1 MTQSLKKT
9 FGFVCL
15 ALLCTLVACTSDI
28 DTSSINNPTAEQ
40 TKGVS
45 ATIILPVQTISKTID
60 IATKETTKLYTVTL
74 GDQDPQT
81 VSADAGSVT
90 FTNLP
95 VGASTLTVTAW
106 ADEDK
111 TQPIEYQSKTVEIL
125 ANSTNQFTAE
135 LDFIYADTA
144 DAVFSDL
151 KGTVS
156 IAIDWSSTANTKVK
170 EIQLIDDSADE
181 GSNVLAT
188 QKVEE
193 NATNVDFI
201 QQVPFTKRKGQFV
214 HFRFLDANGKELG
227 TSGMEVLRA
236 AANQTSNLVDPF
248 NQGNVST
255 LTLSSSAL
263 NESKPVTSASLAYTG
278 KSGELRLS
286 WTMPS
291 SYSGVAITFYAEN
304 NAQNATME
312 TLSKSEMAGMYADG
326 AFTKTYTGLS
336 EGTVYYATLAAL
348 HNDDGVDYASATI
361 TVNKLSP
368 IVLTGLSINELGSD
382 QILQKGRAVTFTA
395 STTPEN
401 ATDLGYTWSSSNESI
416 FAVED
421 AKAGVFRVKGF
432 GKATITVKSDAY
444 DAVSTEKDFTVTLD
458 QVKNVVA
465 RPNTGN
471 LGVSWTA
478 VTGATSYTLTKY
490 ADGTGT
496 KTIKDITETSWT
508 DTELKTGV
516 SYQYTVQANAEIDGV
531 DISGTTSAKSE
542 AVTVPN
548 PTITI
553 AGATTSQVIANAS
566 LTGSTEL
573 VKGQSFTISLQ
584 NDVEGVTKYLWY
596 LNGTSIDNGTVH
608 TSGLDVITIGDE
620 TPGLLTS
627 KVGQVQYLTLVMNDG
642 TKDYSATYQFT
653 YVSTPVE
660 SVVLDNVPENLTVVR
675 GTKTQLTAHVMP
687 LDADVQ
693 TITWKSSNTNLATI
707 DADGNITVAS
717 DLSKFSDEERKVTFT
732 ATSTS
737 NDNVKVETGEIA
749 LVAPVES
756 ISITNATRTLF
767 VGGKNGYGTE
777 QLAVTYLPADANES
791 EKVVTGAYSS
801 DDGIATIDDSLSVT
815 AINGGHPTI
824 TIEGKND
831 TKATWQ
837 PTILKGHIWEYK
849 KIIRNANILNQKS
862 TTTELN
868 SYVEGS
874 TVDTTGQAANGNE
887 YYFRVIYTDS
897 ASSTPDSSTFQDLS
911 ALGLSISY
919 KFTDGS
925 TTNGIEWSRYD
936 LVAVNGDVYAF
947 EVLRQANT
955 NSSGVNVTVKL
966 NDIELQTLGFKTS
979 H

>member
-1 MTQSLKKT
+1 MIKSLRKA
-9 FGFVCL
+9 FGLVCM
-15 ALLCTLVACTSDI
+15 ALLCTLAACTSDI
-28 DTSSINNPTAEQ
+28 DTSSIETRPGEQ
-40 TKGVS
+40 TSGVS
-45 ATIILPVQTISKTID
+45 ATVILPKQATAKTID
-60 IATKETTKLYTVTL
+60 IVTKDTAVQYTVSL

-90 FTNLP
+90 FSNLP
-95 VGASTLTVTAW
+95 IGANTLTVTAW
-106 ADEDK
+106 ADTAMAK
-111 TQPIEYQSKTVEIL
+111 PIEYQSKTVEIL
-125 ANSTNQFTAE
+125 ANSPNQFTAE

-144 DAVFSDL
+144 DAVFNNL

-156 IAIDWSSTANTKVK
+156 ITIDWSSTKNQNRKVS
-170 EIQLIDDSADE
+170 EIQLIDDSAAE

-188 QKVEE
+188 QKVEGE
-193 NATNVDFI
+193 ATKMDFI
-201 QQVPFTKRKGQFV
+201 QEVPFTKRKGQFV
-214 HFRFLDANGKELG
+214 HFRFLDSSGKELG

-248 NQGNVST
+248 NQGTVST
-255 LTLSSSAL
+255 LILPAGAL
-263 NESKPVTSASLAYTG
+263 NESKPVTSASLDYTG

-291 SYSGVAITFYAEN
+291 SYSGVTISFYAEN
-304 NAQNATME
+304 NAQNATTE
-312 TLSKSEMAGMYADG
+312 TLSKAEMSSMFADG
-326 AFTKTYTGLS
+326 LFTKTYTGLS
-336 EGTVYYATLAAL
+336 EGIVYYATLVAL
-348 HNDDGVDYASATI
+348 HNDDGVDYESAM
-361 TVNKLSP
+361 VKANKLSP
-368 IVLTGLSINELGSD
+368 IVLTGLSINNLGSN
-382 QILQKGRAVTFTA
+382 QILQKGRAVTFAA

-444 DAVSTEKDFTVTLD
+444 DAISAEKDFTVTLD

-490 ADGTGT
+490 ADGTES
-496 KTIKDITETSWT
+496 KTVKDITETSWT

-516 SYQYTVQANAEIDGV
+516 SYQYTVQANAEIGGV

-548 PTITI
+548 PTVTIT
-553 AGATTSQVIANAS
+553 GATTSQVVAS
-566 LTGSTEL
+566 ASQTRSVEL

-584 NDVEGVTKYLWY
+584 NDVEGVSKYLWY
-596 LNGTSIDNGTVH
+596 LNGTSVDKETVH
-608 TSGLDVITIGDE
+608 TSGLDVITISDE

-642 TKDYSATYQFT
+642 TKDYSAIYQFT
-653 YVSTPVE
+653 YVSTPV
-660 SVVLDNVPENLTVVR
+660 SAIVLDSVPENLTVVR

-693 TITWKSSNTNLATI
+693 TFTWSSSNTELATI
-707 DADGNITVAS
+707 ASDGTITVAS

-737 NDNVKVETGEIA
+737 NTDAKVQTNEIT

-756 ISITNATRTLF
+756 ISITNAARTLF
-767 VGGKNGYGTE
+767 VGGENGYGTE

-801 DDGIATIDDSLSVT
+801 DNGVITVDDNLLVT
-815 AINGGHPTI
+815 AVGPGSATV
-824 TIEGKND
+824 TVEGKNGV
-831 TKATWQ
+831 KATWT
-837 PTILKGHIWEYK
+837 PMKTLKGHILQYK
-849 KIIRNANILNQKS
+849 SNGSDRNI
-862 TTTELN
+862 
-868 SYVEGS
+868 YVEGT
-874 TVDTTGQAANGNE
+874 TVDTTGAPFNGRE
-887 YYFRVIYTDS
+887 YDFRVIYTDS
-897 ASSTPDSSTFQDLS
+897 ASSTPDSATFQDLS
-911 ALGLSISY
+911 ALGMSISY

-925 TTNGIEWSRYD
+925 TTHGTAGLRYN
-936 LVAVNGDVYAF
+936 LVAVNGDAYAF
-947 EVLRQANT
+947 TVLRQAST
-955 NSSGVNVTVKL
+955 NDSGVNVTVKL
-966 NDIELQTLGFKTS
+966 NDTELQTLSFSTS

>member
-170 EIQLIDDSADE
+170 GIQLIDDSADE

-286 WTMPS
+286 WTMPG

-401 ATDLGYTWSSSNESI
+401 ATDLGYTWSSSNEDI
-416 FAVED
+416 LAVED
-421 AKAGVFRVKGF
+421 AVAGVFRVKDI
-432 GKATITVKSDAY
+432 GKATITITSDAY
-444 DAVSTEKDFTVTLD
+444 DISATKDFIVTLGE
-458 QVKNVVA
+458 VKNVVA

-478 VTGATSYTLTKY
+478 VTGATSYTITKY
-490 ADGTGT
+490 ADGTEA
-496 KTIKDITETSWT
+496 KTVDGVTDTSWT

-516 SYQYTVQANAEIDGV
+516 SYQYTVQANAMVGDV
-531 DISGTTSAKSE
+531 DVSGTTSAKSE

-548 PTITI
+548 PTVTI

-584 NDVEGVTKYLWY
+584 NDVEGISKYLWY
-596 LNGTSIDNGTVH
+596 LNGTSIDNEKVH
-608 TSGLDVITIGDE
+608 TSGLEVITISDE
-620 TPGLLTS
+620 TPGLLSS
-627 KVGQVQYLTLVMNDG
+627 KVGQVQYLTLIMNDG
-642 TKDYSATYQFT
+642 KKDYSATYQFT

-660 SVVLDNVPENLTVVR
+660 TIVLDSVPENLTVVR
-675 GTKTQLTAHVMP
+675 GTATQLTAHVMP

-693 TITWKSSNTNLATI
+693 TFSWSSSNPELATI
-707 DADGNITVAS
+707 ASDGTITVAS
-717 DLSKFSDEERKVTFT
+717 DLSAFSDDMRKVTFT

-737 NDNVKVETGEIA
+737 NADVKVETSGIT

-756 ISITNATRTLF
+756 ISITNAARTLF
-767 VGGKNGYGTE
+767 VGGENGYGTE
-777 QLAVTYLPADANES
+777 QLAVSYLPADANQS
-791 EKVVTGAYSS
+791 EKTVTGSYSS
-801 DDGIATIDDSLSVT
+801 DDGIATVDDNLLVT
-815 AINGGHPTI
+815 AVGAGSATI
-824 TIEGKND
+824 TVEGKNG
-831 TKATWQ
+831 TKATWTPIQ
-837 PTILKGHIWEYK
+837 VLQGHILQYK
-849 KIIRNANILNQKS
+849 SNGKDRNV
-862 TTTELN
+862 
-868 SYVEGS
+868 YVENT
-874 TVDTTGQAANGNE
+874 TVDTTGAAFSGRE
-887 YYFRVIYTDS
+887 YYFRVVYTNS
-897 ASSTPDSSTFQDLS
+897 ASSTPDSTTFQDLS

-919 KFTDGS
+919 EFSDGS
-925 TTNGIEWSRYD
+925 TTHGLAGTRYD
-936 LVAVNGDVYAF
+936 LYAVDGDAYAF

-955 NSSGVNVTVKL
+955 DSSGVNVTVKL
-966 NDIELQTLGFKTS
+966 NDTELQKLSFSTS